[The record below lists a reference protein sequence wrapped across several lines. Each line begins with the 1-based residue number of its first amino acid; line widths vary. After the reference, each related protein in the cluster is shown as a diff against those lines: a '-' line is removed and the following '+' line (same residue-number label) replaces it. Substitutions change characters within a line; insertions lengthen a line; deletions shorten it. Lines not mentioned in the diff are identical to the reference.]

1 MLWGETSYY
10 FLACCPFS
18 DIVGFIQCQSVTSSR
33 ERKSSWKWQR
43 HCVTLFLCCK
53 AIYQAWSSVVKENY
67 SNSQIDQDEHAP
79 TLSTRW
85 VLLKGEPWIP
95 NKPWHAS
102 ACSWT
107 HPLSSALLL
116 RGATLQLP
124 QARRSA
130 GVNFVLLQQGYYV
143 GKF

>member
-10 FLACCPFS
+10 FLAHCPFS
-18 DIVGFIQCQSVTSSR
+18 NIVGIIQCQSVMSFR
-33 ERKSSWKWQR
+33 DWKSSWKWQR
-43 HCVTLFLCCK
+43 HCVTLFFYCK
-53 AIYQAWSSVVKENY
+53 ALYQARSSVVNENY

-85 VLLKGEPWIP
+85 VSLKGELWIP

-107 HPLSSALLL
+107 HSPSSSLLL
-116 RGATLQLP
+116 KGAMLELP
-124 QARRSA
+124 QARRFA
-130 GVNFVLLQQGYYV
+130 GVNFVLLQQDYYV
-143 GKF
+143 EKF